1 MAKLSEKE
9 RLAYFKKSVPT
20 DLIESFEAVRESL
33 SELTDIVKNPGD
45 LFSTDLESIV
55 VDRCL
60 ESVTPVIEGAYG
72 CDEDNYLVSDDS
84 ADEEDVIESL
94 HMSST
99 EMHEH
104 NIKMLLENSAEA
116 MRATPNQRNLNELT
130 PFDAFLPWV
139 IIRSYLALVGP
150 NLIPTQVPTQDFIKF
165 KRERKYVVTKDNTRY
180 LRPDVYN
187 EPEQVAGILNSAK
200 GDPVF
205 SDWFPAAKEVE
216 KKTDGTEA
224 PDAGTYD
231 YVIDAKGQG
240 AIADK
245 TFYKLPDKCDI
256 SNFDLL
262 EKSGGLR
269 AAGDSLDID
278 ICIDSV
284 KCLVE
289 HDGQPHIVEVMGLE
303 CYPDVGSISPQ
314 RSVSATIPIQV
325 TDEHGNVI
333 ATYTDKIYGDYN
345 ASTATFNLVSLK
357 GYVRQVKFGGHLSN
371 KNNAAYFNFTNEF
384 ETWAHPI
391 PEGYRCNVPITVEDM
406 QLYNKTASIDI
417 VAYSINEMTELFT
430 QMEDAYMINVINK
443 SFEKWNNVTD
453 HPFEYFAHAVSFT
466 KEVDVTYNKQRLL
479 KRNEAIQDDIQYALS
494 RTISEIRNICKNEPF
509 KVRLFAHP
517 NIATLFVGENIDWKV
532 TNGGQITDSI
542 RADYNMGI
550 YTCQGDSMML
560 VTSQKFREEDGL
572 CGLIFPIDE
581 KNFISWRHYKQA
593 LYFDKDHRISEMPNV
608 PNIVGISRFLTKDY
622 IPLQFRLK
630 IKNYDK

>member
-9 RLAYFKKSVPT
+9 RLAYFKQSVPA
-20 DLIESFEAVRESL
+20 DLIESFESVRESL
-33 SELTDIVKNPGD
+33 SEYTDIVKNPGE

-55 VDRCL
+55 LDRCM
-60 ESVTPVIEGAYG
+60 ESVIPVIEGACG
-72 CDEDNYLVSDDS
+72 ADEETYLVSDDS
-84 ADEEDVIESL
+84 ADDEDVMESMSMSATELCQHNIRALIEN
-94 HMSST
+94 ST
-99 EMHEH
+99 EV
-104 NIKMLLENSAEA
+104 
-116 MRATPNQRNLNELT
+116 MRSTPNQRNLNELT
-130 PFDAFLPWV
+130 PFDAFLPFV
-139 IIRSYLALVGP
+139 IVRSYLALVGP

-187 EPEQVAGILNSAK
+187 DPAAVSNILDTAK
-200 GDPVF
+200 GDAVYGE
-205 SDWFPAAKEVE
+205 WYPAATEVE
-216 KKTDGTEA
+216 GA
-224 PDAGTYD
+224 PPSKYD
-231 YVIDAKGQG
+231 YKEG
-240 AIADK
+240 DK
-245 TFYKLPDKCDI
+245 YYNLPSKCDI

-262 EKSGGLR
+262 VKSGGIR

-278 ICIDSV
+278 VCIDSV
-284 KCLVE
+284 KCIVE
-289 HDGQPHIVEVMGLE
+289 HDGTPHIVEVMGLE

-314 RSVSATIPIQV
+314 RSISATIPIQV
-325 TDEHGNVI
+325 TNESGDVI
-333 ATYTDKIYGDYN
+333 ATYYDKIYGDYN

-371 KNNAAYFNFTNEF
+371 KNNTSYFNFTNEF

-430 QMEDAYMINVINK
+430 QFEDAKMIDTINK
-443 SFEKWNNVTD
+443 SFTKWENVTD
-453 HPFEYFAHAVSFT
+453 HPFKYFDHAVSFS
-466 KEVDVTYNKQRLL
+466 KEIDVTYNKTRMF

-494 RTISEIRNICKNEPF
+494 RTISELRNVCKNEPF

-517 NIATLFVGENIDWKV
+517 NIASLFVGDNIDWKI

-560 VTSQKFREEDGL
+560 ITSQKFREDDGL
-572 CGLIFPIDE
+572 CGLVFPVDE
-581 KNFISWRHYKQA
+581 KNFISWRHYKHA
-593 LYFDKDHRISEMPNV
+593 MYFDKDHRISEMPNV

-622 IPLQFRLK
+622 TPLQFRLK
-630 IKNYDK
+630 IKNYKD

>member
-1 MAKLSEKE
+1 M
-9 RLAYFKKSVPT
+9 
-20 DLIESFEAVRESL
+20 
-33 SELTDIVKNPGD
+33 TDIIRNPGE
-45 LFSTDLESIV
+45 LFSTEMESIV

-72 CDEDNYLVSDDS
+72 YECNSDDDTYLVCDDS
-84 ADEEDVIESL
+84 ADEEDAMESL
-94 HMSST
+94 HMTGS
-99 EMHEH
+99 ELCRH
-104 NIKMLLENSAEA
+104 NLKMLMENSSEA

-130 PFDAFLPWV
+130 PFDAFLPFV
-139 IIRSYLALVGP
+139 IIRSYLSLVGP

-165 KRERKYVVTKDNTRY
+165 KRERKYVVTKDNTRH

-187 EPEQVAGILNSAK
+187 DPSTVSDILDTAK
-200 GDPVF
+200 GDAVYGEWYPL
-205 SDWFPAAKEVE
+205 ATEVPSGSGVPE
-216 KKTDGTEA
+216 K
-224 PDAGTYD
+224 YD
-231 YVIDAKGQG
+231 YKEG
-240 AIADK
+240 DK
-245 TFYKLPDKCDI
+245 YFNLPEKCDI
-256 SNFDLL
+256 SGFDLL
-262 EKSGGLR
+262 EKSGGIR

-289 HDGQPHIVEVMGLE
+289 HEGTPHIVEVMGLE

-325 TDEHGNVI
+325 TDGEGNVI
-333 ATYTDKIYGDYN
+333 ATYYDKIYGDYN

-357 GYVRQVKFGGHLSN
+357 GYVRQIKFGGHLSN
-371 KNNAAYFNFTNEF
+371 KNNTAYFNFTNEF

-430 QMEDAYMINVINK
+430 QFEDAKMIDVINK
-443 SFEKWNNVTD
+443 SFKKWENVTD
-453 HPFEYFAHAVSFT
+453 HPFEYFAHAVSFS
-466 KEVDVTYNKQRLL
+466 KEIDVTYNKTRML
-479 KRNEAIQDDIQYALS
+479 KRNESIQDDIQYALS

-517 NIATLFVGENIDWKV
+517 NIASLFVGDNIDWKV

-593 LYFDKDHRISEMPNV
+593 MYFDKDHRISEMPNV
-608 PNIVGISRFLTKDY
+608 PNIVGISKFLTKDY
-622 IPLQFRLK
+622 TPLQFRLK
-630 IKNYDK
+630 ISHYND